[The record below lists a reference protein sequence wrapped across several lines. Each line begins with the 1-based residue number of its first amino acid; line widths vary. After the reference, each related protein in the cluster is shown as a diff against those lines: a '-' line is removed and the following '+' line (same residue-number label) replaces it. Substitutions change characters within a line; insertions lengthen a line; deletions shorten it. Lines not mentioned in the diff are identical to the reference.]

1 MNMKYTVELI
11 EEGDDVILPLP
22 PEMIEQLGWKEDDV
36 LVWTDNKDGSWSLSK
51 KESTDESLSK

>member
-1 MNMKYTVELI
+1 MKKYTVEII

-22 PEMIEQLGWKEDDV
+22 PEMLEELGWKEEDI

-51 KESTDESLSK
+51 KDTGDENLSE

>member
-1 MNMKYTVELI
+1 MKKYTVEII

-22 PEMIEQLGWKEDDV
+22 PEMLEELGWKEDDI

-51 KESTDESLSK
+51 KT